1 MKFSKKKMLERI
13 ESEGRM
19 KDITNADIETM
30 RYLDGSPVIDTMHTS
45 SVWSIPQAVIVSK
58 DNAMHF
64 VNLIDCE

>member
-19 KDITNADIETM
+19 KDITNADIKTM
-30 RYLDGSPVIDTMHTS
+30 RDLDGSPVIDTMPTS
-45 SVWSIPQAVIVSK
+45 SVWFPQAVIVSK
-58 DNAMHF
+58 DNVMHI

>member
-1 MKFSKKKMLERI
+1 MRFSKKKMLERL

-19 KDITNADIETM
+19 KDITSIDIETM
-30 RYLDGSPVIDTMHTS
+30 CDLDGSLVIDTMHTS

-58 DNAMHF
+58 DNVMHI